1 MRDEFID
8 IKRISK
14 AIMALCASICIF
26 CSSCDE
32 STIVFYPK
40 EEIASVTTAK
50 NIIVTVPPF
59 SHVIVGEKVDTLAA
73 GCPFAWHDD
82 DCIGIFSDDGSQ
94 TTLSM
99 NSAVGE
105 SSTMLT
111 YEGKKLKLS
120 TSYSACF
127 PPAEEASTGS
137 DKCVPYPVEQ
147 VQQGNGS
154 SDHVSR
160 YDRLT
165 APAHATNRSGT
176 VTLGFRHQMA
186 VMHLRLTM
194 PKAGTF
200 KKIIVLTGDEMPSE
214 SLLNPA
220 DGTLTATESVPY
232 YALQLQDVTIG
243 EGETIDAF
251 VVISPADMTGKTT
264 TVIVLDE
271 NAKAY
276 STTWAGQSYDAGV
289 IYHYSRT
296 LVPNAECAGF
306 CSVPLLSIVTAGRE
320 LPACESINAPEGSMG
335 ISITNATKVSG
346 RLKLLSAD
354 GRLLYDSGEYIRD
367 ESGIT
372 LKVRGNSSA
381 TNPNKYP
388 YKIKLQKNADL
399 LLRDSTA
406 SHADK
411 NWALLHAKVKTLI
424 GYRMNELVGLDY
436 APQARLVHVLLNG
449 RPWGTYLLSE
459 TVERNASCRLNVD
472 KKTGYII
479 ERDAYW
485 WNEDVSFTTTKYSDA
500 SFRYTF
506 KYPDADDVTAAQIAY
521 IQHAVND
528 MEEAMLTGGYDRYL
542 DVSSF
547 AAWMLGQDIL
557 GNWDAGGSNMFF
569 TKYDDKSHSKIKMG
583 CLWDFDAIERPAIEG
598 TWATVHTHPQAY
610 FATLFA
616 SPNKAFTD
624 AYKAKWQELSPV
636 VEDDI
641 MSMLNAISQSPEAAA
656 WGETLLAAD
665 IQTASTW
672 FHNRVIWLNE
682 HIPIL

>member
-1 MRDEFID
+1 MMER
-8 IKRISK
+8 RTH
-14 AIMALCASICIF
+14 AVVGALSACICIL

-32 STIVFYPK
+32 STTVFYPK
-40 EEIASVTTAK
+40 DETASVTTAT

-59 SHVIVGEKVDTLAA
+59 NNVVVGGTVDTLAA

-82 DCIGIFSDDGSQ
+82 DCIGIFSYDGCQ
-94 TTLSM
+94 TTLPM

-105 SSTMLT
+105 GSTVVA
-111 YEGKKLKLS
+111 YGGKKLTRS

-127 PPAEEASTGS
+127 PPAEEDGTRSGER
-137 DKCVPYPVEQ
+137 VPYPVEQ
-147 VQQGNGS
+147 VQRGNGC

-165 APAHATNRSGT
+165 APAHATGRGGT

-194 PKAGTF
+194 PKAGTYE
-200 KKIIVLTGDEMPSE
+200 KLIVLAGDEMPSV
-214 SLLNPA
+214 SLLTPA
-220 DGTLTATESVPY
+220 DGSLTATECVPY
-232 YALQLQDVTIG
+232 YVLHLQDVTVG
-243 EGETIDAF
+243 EGETLDAY

-271 NAKAY
+271 NARAY
-276 STTWAGQSYDAGV
+276 STTWAGRPYDAGV

-320 LPACESINAPEGSMG
+320 LPTCESINAPEGSMG
-335 ISITNATKVSG
+335 ISITNATKVPG
-346 RLKLLSAD
+346 CMKLLSAD
-354 GRLLYDSGEYIRD
+354 GRLLYDSGEYTKD

-388 YKIKLQKNADL
+388 YKIKLQKKADL
-399 LLRDSTA
+399 LLRDSAA

-424 GYRMNELVGLDY
+424 GYRMNELVGFDY

-459 TVERNASCRLNVD
+459 TVERNARCRLDVD
-472 KKTGYII
+472 KETGYII

-485 WNEDVSFTTTKYSDA
+485 WNEDVSFTTSKYSDA

-506 KYPDADDVTAAQIAY
+506 KYPDADGVTAAQTAY
-521 IQHAVND
+521 IQQAVND
-528 MEEAMLTGGYDRYL
+528 MEQAMLTGDYDRYL
-542 DVSSF
+542 DVGSF

-569 TKYDDKSHSKIKMG
+569 TKYDDTPGSKIRMG
-583 CLWDFDAIERPAIEG
+583 CMWDFDAIERPSIEG
-598 TWATVHTHPQAY
+598 TWATVHTHPKAY
-610 FATLFA
+610 FGTLFA

-641 MSMLNAISQSPEAAA
+641 MNMLSAISQSPEAAA
-656 WGETLLAAD
+656 WGESLLAAD
-665 IQTASTW
+665 IQTAGTW

-682 HIPIL
+682 HVPLL